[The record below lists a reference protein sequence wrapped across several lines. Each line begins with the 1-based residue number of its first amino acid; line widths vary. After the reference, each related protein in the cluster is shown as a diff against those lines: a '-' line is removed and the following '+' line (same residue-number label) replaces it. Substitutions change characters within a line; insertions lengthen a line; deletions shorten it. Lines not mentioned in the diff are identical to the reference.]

1 MPYFAFAMGRKFHAK
16 ATHRTNYNKT
26 IIIMQSKGAIRF
38 VAILLAIACLWQLSF
53 TLVTKVQENKAAK
66 YAEAAVAAAE
76 NSAAFAKVSEMDKAF
91 YLDSI
96 RKVENRHYIDSIS
109 SEKVYFGYTFK
120 DVKSKE
126 INLGLDLKGGMNVML
141 QVQLKDLVKALAGGN
156 AAPEFAQ
163 ALDLAQERSVNSR
176 QDYITLFAEA
186 WKEVSNGMPLAQIFG
201 TYEMRDKIGP
211 DTTDEQVIEVIRAE
225 AESAISNSFNVLR
238 NRIDR
243 FGVTQPNIQKL
254 GNSGRILVEL
264 PGVKEPERV
273 RKLLQGTA
281 SLEFWTTYDNAEIE
295 AYLGEANATLA
306 EILADVEEAEVAET
320 PAAGEDVVAAEL
332 AQAENEAANMAA
344 YRKQNPL
351 FSVLQPSGARGYAC
365 IGYASYADTA
375 QVNKYIAMAKNRGIF
390 PPEFKPMWS
399 VKPSQAFANNEHIYE
414 LVAIKAASRDGKAPL
429 DGGAVTDA
437 RVSYGNTGGNP
448 SVSMSMNA
456 EGANVWARL
465 TKDNI
470 GKQVAIVLDGM
481 VYSYPTVNSEISG
494 GSSEISGNFTLEEAE
509 DLANVLKS
517 GKLPAPATIIQEQVV
532 GPSLG
537 AESINAGLISFV
549 IAFLLVLLYM
559 VFFYQGA
566 GLVADIALLV
576 NVLFLF
582 GTLVSFGAVLTLPG
596 IAGLVLTLGM
606 AVDANVI
613 IYERVKEEL
622 RAGKGLSKAIT
633 DGYANAYSAIID
645 GQITTLLTGIV
656 LFVFGSGP
664 VQGFATT
671 LIIGIITSV
680 LTSIF
685 ITRIIFDDRVS
696 KGKNVTFENNFTRNF
711 LQNTKVDFIGKKK
724 FAYILSGALIVIS
737 LVSIFTK
744 GFTYGVDFTGGR
756 TYVVR
761 FDQPVAAEA
770 VREAAIAE
778 FDGAVEVKQFGG
790 ESQMKITTQYL
801 VENESTDADAEVEAK
816 LYNALKGF
824 FTNEVSFAEFTST
837 LENPNGIISSDKV
850 GPTIAN
856 DITRNAIIAVIIA
869 LFVIFAYI
877 AVRFNGWTWGLGGVA
892 GLAHTA
898 LIVIGFFSLF
908 SGILPFSLDI
918 DQTFI
923 AAILTIIGYAINDT
937 VVIFDRIRE
946 YKELHPKADFK
957 QNVNAALNS
966 TLSRTMN
973 TSLTTLITM
982 LAIAIFGGE
991 VIRGLAVALILGIV
1005 IGTYASIFIA
1015 TPIMFDVTKKV
1026 AAKKEE
1032 K

>member
-1 MPYFAFAMGRKFHAK
+1 
-16 ATHRTNYNKT
+16 
-26 IIIMQSKGAIRF
+26 MQSKGAIRF
-38 VAILLAIACLWQLSF
+38 VAVLLLLASLWQLSF
-53 TLVTKVQENKAAK
+53 TVVTQYQEKKAEKYADNK
-66 YAEAAVAAAE
+66 AEAAMQTAAY
-76 NSAAFAKVSEMDKAF
+76 AKVADVDRAF

-96 RKVENRHYIDSIS
+96 KKDESRRYIDSIS

-120 DVKSKE
+120 DVRAKA

-141 QVQLKDLVKALAGGN
+141 QVQLKDLVAALAGGN
-156 AAPEFAQ
+156 ESPEFSE
-163 ALDLAQERSVNSR
+163 ALALAQQRSVNSR
-176 QDYITLFAEA
+176 LDFISLFAEA
-186 WKEVSNGMPLAQIFG
+186 WKETSNGMPLAQIFG

-211 DTTDEQVIEVIRAE
+211 ESTDEQVIEVIRGE

-281 SLEFWTTYDNAEIE
+281 SLEFWATYDNAEIE
-295 AYLGEANATLA
+295 VYLNEANAKLA
-306 EILADVEEAEVAET
+306 ELLADEEETVVETAIEET
-320 PAAGEDVVAAEL
+320 DSLLAAEL
-332 AQAENEAANMAA
+332 QKKQEDAKAEAAF
-344 YRKQNPL
+344 RKQNPL
-351 FSVLQPSGARGYAC
+351 FSILQPTGAKGNAC
-365 IGYASYADTA
+365 IGYANYADTA
-375 QVNKYIAMAKNRGIF
+375 RVNKYLNMPQIKSLF
-390 PPEFKPMWS
+390 PREFKPMWT
-399 VKPSQAFANNEHIYE
+399 VKASQWIPGDNIFE
-414 LVAIKAASRDGKAPL
+414 LVAIKATSRDGKAPL

-437 RVSYGNTGGNP
+437 RVQYGNTGGNP
-448 SVSMSMNA
+448 EVSMSMNA
-456 EGANVWARL
+456 EGANTWARM
-465 TKDNI
+465 TKENI
-470 GKQVAIVLDGM
+470 GKQIAIVLDGM
-481 VYSYPTVNSEISG
+481 VYSYPTVQSEIAG
-494 GSSEISGNFTLEEAE
+494 GSSQITGNFTLEEAE

-559 VFFYQGA
+559 IVFYQGA
-566 GLVADIALLV
+566 GLVADIALLC
-576 NVLFLF
+576 NVVLLF

-613 IYERVKEEL
+613 IYERIKEEL
-622 RAGKGLSKAIT
+622 RAGKGLSKAIA
-633 DGYANAYSAIID
+633 DGYSNAYSAIID

-685 ITRIIFDDRVS
+685 ITRLIFDDRVS
-696 KGKNVTFENNFTRNF
+696 KGKNVTFDNKFTRNF
-711 LQNTKVDFIGKKK
+711 LQNTHVDFIGKKK
-724 FAYILSGALIVIS
+724 IAYIVSGLVILAS
-737 LVSIFTK
+737 VVSIFTK

-761 FDQPVAAEA
+761 FDQNVTAEDVRAAA
-770 VREAAIAE
+770 LAE

-790 ESQMKITTQYL
+790 DSQMKITTQYL
-801 VENESTDADAEVEAK
+801 VENESTEADAEVESK

-824 FTNEVSFAEFTST
+824 FANELTFSEFTST
-837 LENPNGIISSDKV
+837 LDNPNGIISSDKV

-856 DITRNAIIAVIIA
+856 DITRSAIIAVIIS
-869 LFVIFAYI
+869 LFVIFGYI
-877 AVRFNGWTWGLGGVA
+877 ALRFRGWTWGLGGVT

-898 LIVIGFFSLF
+898 IIVIGFFSIF

-957 QNVNAALNS
+957 KNVNEALNS

-991 VIRGLAVALILGIV
+991 VIRGLAVALIVGIV
-1005 IGTYASIFIA
+1005 VGTYASIFIA
-1015 TPIMFDVTKKV
+1015 TPIMYDVTKKV
-1026 AAKKEE
+1026 DAKKAE

>member
-1 MPYFAFAMGRKFHAK
+1 
-16 ATHRTNYNKT
+16 
-26 IIIMQSKGAIRF
+26 MQSKGAIRF
-38 VAILLAIACLWQLSF
+38 VAILLLLASLWQLSF
-53 TLVTKVQENKAAK
+53 TLVANRQENKAEK
-66 YAEAAVAAAE
+66 YAEAKAQAAMNSTAFSKVAEA
-76 NSAAFAKVSEMDKAF
+76 DKAF

-96 RKVENRHYIDSIS
+96 RKDENRRYIDSIS
-109 SEKVYFGYTFK
+109 SEKIYFGYTYK
-120 DVKSKE
+120 DIQSKA

-141 QVQLKDLVKALAGGN
+141 QVQLEDLVKALADGDTT
-156 AAPEFAQ
+156 PEFTN
-163 ALDLAQERSVNSR
+163 ALALAKERSVDSR
-176 QDYITLFAEA
+176 NDFITLFAEA
-186 WKEVSNGMPLAQIFG
+186 WEETANGMPLAQIFG
-201 TYEMRDKIGP
+201 TYEMRDKISP
-211 DTTDEQVIEVIRAE
+211 ESTDAEVIEVIRAE
-225 AESAISNSFNVLR
+225 SESAISNSFNVLR

-281 SLEFWTTYDNAEIE
+281 SLEFWATYTNEEIE
-295 AYLGEANATLA
+295 GYLGEANNMLAQILEVEETVTETETAEPQTDSLLA
-306 EILADVEEAEVAET
+306 EELKQAEADAAAEAE
-320 PAAGEDVVAAEL
+320 
-332 AQAENEAANMAA
+332 MI
-344 YRKQNPL
+344 RQNPL
-351 FSVLQPSGARGYAC
+351 FAVLSPSGARGHAC
-365 IGYASYADTA
+365 IGYAHYADTA
-375 QVNKYIAMAKNRGIF
+375 KINKYLAMPQIKQLF
-390 PPEFKPMWS
+390 PPEFKPMWT
-399 VKPSQAFANNEHIYE
+399 VKASAMDPNENIFE
-414 LVAIKAASRDGKAPL
+414 LVAIKATSRDGKAPL

-437 RVSYGNTGGNP
+437 RVQYGNSGGSP
-448 SVSMSMNA
+448 EVSMTMNA
-456 EGANVWARL
+456 EGANVWARM
-465 TKDNI
+465 TKENI
-470 GKQVAIVLDGM
+470 GRQIAIVLDGM
-481 VYSYPTVNSEISG
+481 VYSYPNVQNEITG
-494 GSSEISGNFTLEEAE
+494 GSSQITGDFTLEEAE

-549 IAFLLVLLYM
+549 IAFVLVLLYM
-559 VFFYQGA
+559 LFFYRGA
-566 GLVADIALLV
+566 GLVADIALLC
-576 NVLFLF
+576 NVVLLF

-622 RAGKGLSKAIT
+622 RAGKGLGKAIA
-633 DGYANAYSAIID
+633 DGYSNAYSAIVD

-656 LFVFGSGP
+656 LFIFGSGP

-671 LIIGIITSV
+671 LIIGIVTSV

-696 KGKNVTFENNFTRNF
+696 KGKNISFDSKLTRNF

-724 FAYILSGALIVIS
+724 IAYIVSGALILIS

-761 FDQPVAAEA
+761 FDQSVTAED
-770 VREAAIAE
+770 VRAAAIAE

-801 VENESTDADAEVEAK
+801 VEDESTDADAEVENK

-824 FTNEVSFAEFTST
+824 FADDLTFEEFTST
-837 LENPNGIISSDKV
+837 LDNPNGIISSDKV

-856 DITRNAIIAVIIA
+856 DITRDAIIAVIIA
-869 LFVIFAYI
+869 LLVIFAYI
-877 AVRFNGWTWGLGGVA
+877 AVRFRGWTWGLGGVT

-946 YKELHPKADFK
+946 YKELHPKADFR
-957 QNVNAALNS
+957 QNVNEALNS

-973 TSLTTLITM
+973 TSLTTLVTM

-1015 TPIMFDVTKKV
+1015 TPIMYDVTRK
-1026 AAKKEE
+1026 AEAKKED

>member
-1 MPYFAFAMGRKFHAK
+1 
-16 ATHRTNYNKT
+16 
-26 IIIMQSKGAIRF
+26 MQSKGAIRF
-38 VAILLAIACLWQLSF
+38 VAILLLLASLWQLSF
-53 TLVTKVQENKAAK
+53 TLVTNRQENKAQK
-66 YAEAAVAAAE
+66 YAEAKAEAAM
-76 NSAAFAKVSEMDKAF
+76 NSAAFGKIAEADKAF

-96 RKVENRHYIDSIS
+96 KKVESRRYIDSIS
-109 SEKVYFGYTFK
+109 SEKIYLGYTFK
-120 DVKSKE
+120 DVQSKS

-141 QVQLKDLVKALAGGN
+141 QVQLEDLVRALASGN
-156 AAPEFAQ
+156 TTPEFTN
-163 ALDLAQERSVNSR
+163 ALALAKERSVDSR
-176 QDYITLFAEA
+176 NDFITLFAEA
-186 WKEVSNGMPLAQIFG
+186 WKETSNGMPLAQIFG
-201 TYEMRDKIGP
+201 TYEMRDKISP
-211 DTTDEQVIEVIRAE
+211 ESTDEQVIEVIRAE
-225 AESAISNSFNVLR
+225 SESAISNSFNVLR

-281 SLEFWTTYDNAEIE
+281 SLEFWATYPNEEIE
-295 AYLGEANATLA
+295 GYLAEANALLA
-306 EILADVEEAEVAET
+306 EMQSAEAAPAVEAEETVEAED
-320 PAAGEDVVAAEL
+320 ALLAEEL
-332 AQAENEAANMAA
+332 KQAENETAAEAEML
-344 YRKQNPL
+344 KQNPL
-351 FSVLQPSGARGYAC
+351 FSLLQPSGARGYAC
-365 IGYASYADTA
+365 IGYAHYADTA
-375 QVNKYIAMAKNRGIF
+375 QINKIFAMPQIKQLF
-390 PPEFKPMWS
+390 PPEFKPMWT
-399 VKPSQAFANNEHIYE
+399 VKASEMDANGNIFE
-414 LVAIKAASRDGKAPL
+414 LVAIKATSRDGKAPL
-429 DGGAVTDA
+429 DGGVVTDA
-437 RVSYGNTGGNP
+437 RVQYGNTGASP
-448 SVSMSMNA
+448 QVSMSMNT
-456 EGANVWARL
+456 EGANIWARM
-465 TKDNI
+465 TKENI
-470 GKQVAIVLDGM
+470 GRQIAIVLDGM
-481 VYSYPTVNSEISG
+481 VYSYPNVQNEITG
-494 GSSEISGNFTLEEAE
+494 GSSQITGNFTLEEAE

-549 IAFLLVLLYM
+549 IAFILVLLYM
-559 VFFYQGA
+559 LFFYRGA
-566 GLVADIALLV
+566 GLVADIALLC
-576 NVLFLF
+576 NVVLLF

-613 IYERVKEEL
+613 IYERIKEEL
-622 RAGKGLSKAIT
+622 RAGKGLGKAVA
-633 DGYANAYSAIID
+633 DGYSNAYSAIID

-685 ITRIIFDDRVS
+685 ITRIIFDDRIV
-696 KGKNVTFENNFTRNF
+696 KGKNITFDSKLTRNF
-711 LQNTKVDFIGKKK
+711 LQNTHVDFIGKKK
-724 FAYILSGALIVIS
+724 IAYIVSGALIVIS

-761 FDQPVAAEA
+761 FDTNVTAEEVRAAALE
-770 VREAAIAE
+770 E

-790 ESQMKITTQYL
+790 DSQMKITTQYL
-801 VENESTDADAEVEAK
+801 VENESTEADAEVENK
-816 LYNALKGF
+816 LYNSLKGF
-824 FTNEVSFAEFTST
+824 FATDLTFEEFTST
-837 LENPNGIISSDKV
+837 LDNPNGIISSDKV

-856 DITRNAIIAVIIA
+856 DITRDAFIAVILA
-869 LFVIFAYI
+869 LIVIFGYI
-877 AVRFNGWTWGLGGVA
+877 AVRFRGWTWGLGGVT

-898 LIVIGFFSLF
+898 IIVIGFFSIF

-946 YKELHPKADFK
+946 YKELHPKADFR
-957 QNVNAALNS
+957 QNVNEALNS

-973 TSLTTLITM
+973 TSLTTLVTM

-1015 TPIMFDVTKKV
+1015 TPIMYDVTKKA
-1026 AAKKEE
+1026 AAKKEN

>member
-1 MPYFAFAMGRKFHAK
+1 
-16 ATHRTNYNKT
+16 
-26 IIIMQSKGAIRF
+26 MQSKGAIRF
-38 VAILLAIACLWQLSF
+38 VAILLMLASIWQLSF
-53 TLVTKVQENKAAK
+53 TLVTNRQESKAEK
-66 YAEAAVAAAE
+66 YAEAKAEAAMQT
-76 NSAAFAKVSEMDKAF
+76 AAFGKVAEGDRAF

-96 RKVENRHYIDSIS
+96 RKDENRRYIDSIS
-109 SEKVYFGYTFK
+109 SEKIYFGYTYK
-120 DVKSKE
+120 DVKAKA

-156 AAPEFAQ
+156 EAPEFTQ
-163 ALDLAQERSVNSR
+163 ALALAQERSVNSR
-176 QDYITLFAEA
+176 QDFITLFAEA
-186 WKEVSNGMPLAQIFG
+186 WEETSNGMPLAQIFG

-211 DTTDEQVIEVIRAE
+211 ESTDAEVIEVIRGE
-225 AESAISNSFNVLR
+225 SESAISNSFNVLR

-281 SLEFWTTYDNAEIE
+281 SLEFWATYDNAEIE
-295 AYLGEANATLA
+295 MYLAEANVTLA
-306 EILADVEEAEVAET
+306 NLLADTDE
-320 PAAGEDVVAAEL
+320 VAAEETAAEGEDLL
-332 AQAENEAANMAA
+332 AQELQQAENDAAAEAA

-365 IGYASYADTA
+365 IGYAHYADTA
-375 QVNKYIAMAKNRGIF
+375 LVNKYLAMPQVKQMF
-390 PPEFKPMWS
+390 PPEFKAMWS
-399 VKPSQAFANNEHIYE
+399 VKASQMDPNQNIFE
-414 LVAIKAASRDGKAPL
+414 LVAIKATSRDGKAPL
-429 DGGAVTDA
+429 DGGVVTDA
-437 RVSYGNTGGNP
+437 RVQYGNTGGNP
-448 SVSMSMNA
+448 EVSMSMNA
-456 EGANVWARL
+456 EGANIWARM
-465 TKDNI
+465 TKENI
-470 GKQVAIVLDGM
+470 GKQIAIVLDGM
-481 VYSYPTVNSEISG
+481 VYSYPTVNGEISG
-494 GSSEISGNFTLEEAE
+494 GSSQITGNFTLEEAE

-537 AESINAGLISFV
+537 AESINAGLISFI
-549 IAFLLVLLYM
+549 IAFVLVLLYM
-559 VFFYQGA
+559 VLFYQGA
-566 GLVADIALLV
+566 GLVADVALLC
-576 NVLFLF
+576 NVVLLF

-613 IYERVKEEL
+613 IYERIKEEL
-622 RAGKGLSKAIT
+622 RAGKGLSKAIA
-633 DGYANAYSAIID
+633 DGYSNAYSAIID
-645 GQITTLLTGIV
+645 GQFTTFLTGVV
-656 LFVFGSGP
+656 LFMFGSGP

-680 LTSIF
+680 LTSVF
-685 ITRIIFDDRVS
+685 ITRIIFDDRVT
-696 KGKNVTFENNFTRNF
+696 KGKNITFDNKLTRNF

-724 FAYILSGALIVIS
+724 IAYIVSGALILIS

-761 FDQPVAAEA
+761 FDKPVTAEE
-770 VREAAIAE
+770 VRAAAIVE

-801 VENESTDADAEVEAK
+801 VENESTEADAEVEAK

-824 FTNEVSFAEFTST
+824 FASELTFAEFTST
-837 LENPNGIISSDKV
+837 LDNPNGIISSDKV

-877 AVRFNGWTWGLGGVA
+877 AVRFKGWTWGLGGVV

-946 YKELHPKADFK
+946 YKTLHPKADFR
-957 QNVNAALNS
+957 QNVNEALNS

-973 TSLTTLITM
+973 TSLTTLVTM

-1015 TPIMFDVTKKV
+1015 TPIMYDVTMKR
-1026 AAKKEE
+1026 AAKKEN

>member
-1 MPYFAFAMGRKFHAK
+1 
-16 ATHRTNYNKT
+16 
-26 IIIMQSKGAIRF
+26 MQSKGAIRF
-38 VAILLAIACLWQLSF
+38 VAILLMLASLWQLSF
-53 TLVTKVQENKAAK
+53 TLVTDRQEKKAEK
-66 YAEAAVAAAE
+66 YAEAKAEAAMQTVAFGKVAE
-76 NSAAFAKVSEMDKAF
+76 ADRAF

-96 RKVENRHYIDSIS
+96 KKDENRRYIDSIS
-109 SEKVYFGYTFK
+109 SEKIYFGYTYK
-120 DVKSKE
+120 DVKAKA

-156 AAPEFAQ
+156 ESPEFTK
-163 ALDLAQERSVNSR
+163 ALALAQERSVNSR
-176 QDYITLFAEA
+176 QDFITLFEEA
-186 WKEVSNGMPLAQIFG
+186 WGETSNGTPLAQIFG

-211 DTTDEQVIEVIRAE
+211 ESTDAEVIAVIRSE
-225 AESAISNSFNVLR
+225 SESAISNSFNVLR

-281 SLEFWTTYDNAEIE
+281 SLEFWATYDNAEIE
-295 AYLGEANATLA
+295 AYLAEANATLA
-306 EILADVEEAEVAET
+306 ELLAVTEEAAVETAEE
-320 PAAGEDVVAAEL
+320 EDLLAQELKENDAAAED
-332 AQAENEAANMAA
+332 A

-351 FSVLQPSGARGYAC
+351 FYALQPSGARGYAC
-365 IGYASYADTA
+365 IGYAHYADTA
-375 QVNKYIAMAKNRGIF
+375 LVNKYLAMPQIKQLF
-390 PPEFKPMWS
+390 PPEFKAMWT
-399 VKPSQAFANNEHIYE
+399 VKASAMDPNENIFE
-414 LVAIKAASRDGKAPL
+414 LVAIKASSRDGKAPL
-429 DGGAVTDA
+429 DGGSVTDA
-437 RVSYGNTGGNP
+437 RVSYSNTGGNP

-456 EGANVWARL
+456 EGANVWARM
-465 TKDNI
+465 TKENI
-470 GKQVAIVLDGM
+470 GKQIAIVLDGM
-481 VYSYPTVNSEISG
+481 VYSYPTVNGEITG

-509 DLANVLKS
+509 DLSNVLKS

-537 AESINAGLISFV
+537 AESINAGLISFI
-549 IAFLLVLLYM
+549 IAFVLVLIYM

-566 GLVADIALLV
+566 GLVADVALIA
-576 NVLFLF
+576 NVVLLF

-622 RAGKGLSKAIT
+622 RAGKGLSKAIA
-633 DGYANAYSAIID
+633 DGYSNAYSAIID
-645 GQITTLLTGIV
+645 GQLTTFLTGVV
-656 LFVFGSGP
+656 LFLFGSGP

-680 LTSIF
+680 LTSVF

-696 KGKNVTFENNFTRNF
+696 KGKNVTFDNNLTRNF

-724 FAYILSGALIVIS
+724 IAYVLSGALILIS

-761 FDQPVAAEA
+761 FDKAVTAEA
-770 VREAAIAE
+770 VRAAAIAE

-801 VENESTDADAEVEAK
+801 VEDESTEADATVENK
-816 LYNALKGF
+816 LYNALQGF
-824 FTNEVSFAEFTST
+824 FADELTFAEFTST
-837 LENPNGIISSDKV
+837 LDNPNGIISSDKV

-856 DITRNAIIAVIIA
+856 DITRNAIIAVVIA

-877 AVRFNGWTWGLGGVA
+877 AVRFKGWTWGLGGVT

-908 SGILPFSLDI
+908 SGILPFSLDV

-946 YKELHPKADFK
+946 YKMLHPKADFR
-957 QNVNAALNS
+957 QNVNEALNS

-973 TSLTTLITM
+973 TSVTTLVTM

-1015 TPIMFDVTKKV
+1015 TPIMFDVTKR
-1026 AAKKEE
+1026 AEKKAEN